1 MCYHESDCTERVCY
15 CIFHINV
22 CIYVC
27 VGPSR
32 GLHSRANRITQAGR
46 GATNLETGVYLV
58 KAVVNSRPLTPV
70 SEPNEKY
77 KGEVGL
83 ITVSLQG

>member
-1 MCYHESDCTERVCY
+1 MSPNALREFVTVYY
-15 CIFHINV
+15 LINV

-27 VGPSR
+27 VGP
-32 GLHSRANRITQAGR
+32 LHSRANRITQAGR